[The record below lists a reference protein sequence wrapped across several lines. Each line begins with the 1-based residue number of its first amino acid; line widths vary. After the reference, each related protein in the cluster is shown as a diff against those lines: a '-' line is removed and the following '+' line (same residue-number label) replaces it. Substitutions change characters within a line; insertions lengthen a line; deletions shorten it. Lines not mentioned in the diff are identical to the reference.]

1 MEMNNRRKG
10 VGGILLIIAFVFGI
24 SVASSMTAQAQWRN
38 DDQYRRDR
46 NWNDDQNRDWRRE
59 QRERRE
65 REERA
70 RRNNA
75 YGTYGTNETYGT
87 YGNYGNYG
95 YNNNSYRVEQNQG
108 YQYGVNTGASD
119 AQRGQSY
126 SPQRSHYYR
135 SASSPAF
142 RDGFVQGYDAGF
154 RQTGGYNGGYQRS
167 RTGSILRQVV

>member
-10 VGGILLIIAFVFGI
+10 VGGILLMIALVFGI
-24 SVASSMTAQAQWRN
+24 SVASSMTAQAQWRT

-46 NWNDDQNRDWRRE
+46 NWNDDQNREYRRE

-65 REERA
+65 QEERA
-70 RRNNA
+70 RQNNVYG
-75 YGTYGTNETYGT
+75 YGTSGT

-95 YNNNSYRVEQNQG
+95 YNNNAYRVEMNQG

-126 SPQRSHYYR
+126 SPQRWRYYR
-135 SASSPAF
+135 NTSSQAF
-142 RDGFVQGYDAGF
+142 RQGFVQGYDAGY
-154 RQTGGYNGGYQRS
+154 RQYSGYGRTRS
-167 RTGSILRQVV
+167 SSVLGRIL

>member
-24 SVASSMTAQAQWRN
+24 SVASSMTAQAQWRT

-75 YGTYGTNETYGT
+75 YGTYGTNGTYGTYGT
-87 YGNYGNYG
+87 YGNYGNNG
-95 YNNNSYRVEQNQG
+95 YNNNAYRVEMNQG
-108 YQYGVNTGASD
+108 YQYG
-119 AQRGQSY
+119 
-126 SPQRSHYYR
+126 
-135 SASSPAF
+135 
-142 RDGFVQGYDAGF
+142 
-154 RQTGGYNGGYQRS
+154 
-167 RTGSILRQVV
+167 